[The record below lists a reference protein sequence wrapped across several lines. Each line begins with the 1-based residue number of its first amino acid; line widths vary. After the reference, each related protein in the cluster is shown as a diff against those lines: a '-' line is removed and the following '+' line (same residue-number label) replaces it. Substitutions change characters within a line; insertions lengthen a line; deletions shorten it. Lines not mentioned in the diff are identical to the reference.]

1 MNGIQTWVVIL
12 ISFDVGVIV
21 GALLFRWHR
30 DRWLRENWIPD
41 RFYRREK

>member
-1 MNGIQTWVVIL
+1 MSDYGSWPIL
-12 ISFDVGVIV
+12 VPVFVAGMVC
-21 GALLFRWHR
+21 GALIHRWWR